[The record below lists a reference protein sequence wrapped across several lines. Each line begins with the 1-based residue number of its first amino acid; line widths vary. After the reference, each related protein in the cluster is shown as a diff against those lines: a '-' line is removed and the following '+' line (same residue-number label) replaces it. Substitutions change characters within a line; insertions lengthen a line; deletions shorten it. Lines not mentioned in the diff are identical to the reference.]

1 MSQESLQFTGLN
13 YLESKA
19 ASIDVNTSCQSRG
32 KGFLLSLVTN
42 KLLQLAR
49 INKLLISYED

>member
-32 KGFLLSLVTN
+32 KGFLSGLVTN
-42 KLLQLAR
+42 KLLL
-49 INKLLISYED
+49 